1 MYLLNKFESLLAQK
15 TQVGGK
21 AYNLAKLEKCK
32 VITPD
37 WFCITSDYFQIIIDK
52 NARLRELIEMYT
64 NLTTLDTLA
73 QLIKDIHFEI
83 DQCDIDIIDAVE
95 QRLKEGMHYAV
106 RSSAADE
113 DGAHFSFA
121 GQLES
126 FLYVQGK
133 DKIAQAIKDCF
144 KSNFSTTALTYRFKN
159 NIHHTT
165 PKMAVIIQEMI
176 DPEKS
181 GVMFTANPINGH
193 RDQMLISA
201 NFGQGEGVV
210 SGECNTDEY
219 TIDDNGK
226 ITHEI
231 REKDFKI
238 IADYDLKTTKKIAVS
253 GEEVNAHVLTDEE
266 IKKLQKLALS
276 ILSLKKSPQDIE
288 FCFREGQIYIVQTR
302 DITSLPKDKR
312 ADFLNV
318 FDNSNIQESFNGV
331 TTPLTFSYASKM
343 YYKVYHQLLGL
354 SGLSEDELKKHEKR
368 HKNMIALI
376 EGRVFYNIQ
385 SWYKGLLLLPSFN
398 QSKEDMEKM
407 MGITDPVDFIE
418 DKELTF
424 SQKLAMLPNMF
435 RCFGSLL
442 WYFSKIDKVV
452 ADFMSDFYKVY
463 NNIDFANLNR
473 MNLVQLYE
481 LTEELDKKITDKW
494 HAPLINDFYVMMMN
508 GKMYRWMTKLEVNNP
523 DITLGNLLSGEHDI
537 ASTQPTKELLKI
549 SDAIKKWKKEEIEEF
564 ISTPNENV
572 MDYFYINA
580 REIFDMCQEYIQN
593 YGDRTIGELKLESL
607 SLREDP
613 NFLISIL
620 KNYVQKENL
629 SYKEFIANEL
639 ELRNSEEEIIR
650 PFIKKKLSFFARRK
664 FYKDLAK
671 LRKAIRYR
679 ENTRLLRTKS
689 FGISRQIYREMGNQF
704 ALFDIINSPEDIF
717 YLTLS
722 EIEELKDG
730 RIVQRNLKKLIDLR
744 KEEYLSYE
752 HNEPRHHFKTHGFVH
767 VANKFEYDGNTEYD
781 PDAALTGIGCYPGK
795 ISGEVAL
802 LFKPDEGIDVNDKIL
817 CTVRTDP
824 GWAPLFPSI
833 KGLLVEKGSTLSHSA
848 VIAREL
854 KIPTIVGVPNI
865 TKIIQNGQN
874 IEMDCEKGIIVLD
887 NEEVQE

>member
-1 MYLLNKFESLLAQK
+1 MYLLNKFESLLAHK
-15 TQVGGK
+15 SQVGGK

-32 VITPD
+32 VSTPD
-37 WFCITSDYFQIIIDK
+37 WFCITSDYFQTIVDK
-52 NARLRELIEMYT
+52 NDRLNALIEEYT
-64 NLTTLDTLA
+64 NLESIDGLKE
-73 QLIKDIHFEI
+73 LIKNIHDQI
-83 DQCDIDIIDAVE
+83 DLCEIDIIDKVATHLE
-95 QRLKEGMHYAV
+95 RDMHYAV

-126 FLYVQGK
+126 FLYVQGE
-133 DKIAQAIKDCF
+133 DKIAKAIKDCF
-144 KSNFSTTALTYRFKN
+144 KSNFSLTALTYRFKN
-159 NIHHTT
+159 GIHQTT

-181 GVMFTANPINGH
+181 GVMFTANPINGR
-193 RDQMLISA
+193 RDQMLLSA

-219 TIDDNGK
+219 TIDDNEEIK
-226 ITHEI
+226 YEI

-238 IADYDLKTTKKIAVS
+238 IADYDLKTTKKVNI
-253 GEEVNAHVLTDEE
+253 EESQKLSHVLTDSEIRE
-266 IKKLQKLALS
+266 LRELALNILTIKKK
-276 ILSLKKSPQDIE
+276 PQDIE
-288 FCFREGQIYIVQTR
+288 FCIREGEIYIVQTR

-312 ADFLNV
+312 SKFENV

-354 SGLSEDELKKHEKR
+354 SGLSEEELKKHEKR

-418 DKELTF
+418 DKQLSFRE
-424 SQKLAMLPNMF
+424 KLAMLPNMI

-452 ADFMSDFYKVY
+452 ENFMTDFYKVY
-463 NNIDFANLNR
+463 HTIDYSKLNR
-473 MNLVQLYE
+473 LSLTELFE

-508 GKMYRWMTKLEVNNP
+508 GKMYRWMDKLKVENP

-549 SDAIKKWKKEEIEEF
+549 SDQIKKWDAESIKTF
-564 ISTPNENV
+564 LNMENHKV
-572 MDYFYINA
+572 LDYLYINNI
-580 REIFDMCQEYIQN
+580 RVYNMCLEYIEN

-613 NFLISIL
+613 SFLINIL
-620 KNYVQKENL
+620 KNYVQKEDLN
-629 SYKEFIANEL
+629 YEGFIANEM
-639 ELRNSEEEIIR
+639 ELRDSEEAKIAPIVKER
-650 PFIKKKLSFFARRK
+650 LSIFSRSK
-664 FYKDLAK
+664 FYKDLSK

-689 FGISRQIYREMGNQF
+689 FGISRQIYSEMGKQLAAF
-704 ALFDIINSPEDIF
+704 EIINAPEDIY
-717 YLTLS
+717 YLTLN
-722 EIEELKDG
+722 ELEEFKDG
-730 RIVQRNLKKLIDLR
+730 RIVQRNLKALIELR
-744 KEEYLSYE
+744 KEEYQSYE
-752 HNEPRHHFKTHGFVH
+752 MNEPGHHFTTHGFVH
-767 VANKFEYDGNTEYD
+767 VANSFEYDGNTEFD
-781 PDAALTGIGCYPGK
+781 PDGALKGIGCYPGHIK
-795 ISGEVAL
+795 GEVAL

-865 TKIIQNGQN
+865 TKVLENGQM
-874 IEMDCEKGIIVLD
+874 IEMDCDKGIIKV
-887 NEEVQE
+887 E